1 LAATVKRGDAELF
14 FQLSQVVADAGEQ
27 RTTKTVRHY
36 LAGTGTGT
44 GTGTGADA
52 VHAVAVAF
60 DELQLEFRF
69 QVA

>member
-44 GTGTGADA
+44 GADA

-60 DELQLEFRF
+60 DELPLEFRF

>member
-44 GTGTGADA
+44 GADA

>member
-36 LAGTGTGT
+36 LAGTGTG
-44 GTGTGADA
+44 ADA